1 MNVPG
6 DLKYTKSH
14 EWVRVDGD
22 VATVGITDHA
32 QSELGDIVFVDLPT
46 PGRALGA
53 ADSFGT
59 VESVKTVSD
68 IYSPVEGEVVE
79 VNGALGAQ
87 SELVNS
93 DPYGDGWLVKIKM
106 PSASGADGLLS
117 PEAYSASLDD

>member
-22 VATVGITDHA
+22 IATVGITDHA
-32 QSELGDIVFVDLPT
+32 QSELGDIVFVELPAA
-46 PGRALGA
+46 GRALSGG
-53 ADSFGT
+53 DTFGS

-68 IYSPVEGEVVE
+68 VYSPVSGEVVE

-87 SELVNS
+87 SDLLNS
-93 DPYGDGWLVKIKM
+93 DPYGNGWLVKIKM
-106 PSASGADGLLS
+106 SKPAELDDLLD
-117 PEAYSASLDD
+117 PEAYKAIA